1 MLDRKSDSVTKM
13 QGQWPI
19 SCVMGTISGGMNMK
33 RVQKQ
38 PVTHTLRY
46 KYHSNE
52 CVGKFATVEG
62 LRGQT
67 GG

>member
-1 MLDRKSDSVTKM
+1 
-13 QGQWPI
+13 
-19 SCVMGTISGGMNMK
+19 MGTISGGMNMK

-62 LRGQT
+62 IRGQT